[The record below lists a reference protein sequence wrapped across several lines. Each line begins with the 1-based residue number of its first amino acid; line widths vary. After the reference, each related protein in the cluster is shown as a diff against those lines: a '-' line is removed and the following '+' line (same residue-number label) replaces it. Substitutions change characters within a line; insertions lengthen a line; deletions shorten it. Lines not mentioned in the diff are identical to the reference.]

1 MNKKQLAA
9 LTQSLVKAIIA
20 ARNCTE
26 NEART
31 LVGME
36 IRSLGNKIVASGA
49 KVTEDQAAILIE
61 TGEPLPVEETP
72 EPVVADESGDE

>member
-9 LTQSLVKAIIA
+9 LTQSLVKAIMA
-20 ARNCTE
+20 QTNCTE

-36 IRSLGNKIVASGA
+36 IRSFGAKIVAAGA
-49 KVTEDQAAILIE
+49 KVTEDEATKLIATANAPAE
-61 TGEPLPVEETP
+61 
-72 EPVVADESGDE
+72 ADAN